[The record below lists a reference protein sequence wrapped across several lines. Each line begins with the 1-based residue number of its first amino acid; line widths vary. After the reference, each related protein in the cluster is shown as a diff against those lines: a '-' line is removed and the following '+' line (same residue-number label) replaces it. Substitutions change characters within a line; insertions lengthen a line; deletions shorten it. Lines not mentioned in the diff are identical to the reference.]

1 MSHSISQNSRL
12 KDRPVQSSVFFGK
25 PIPQESGDFVLNRL
39 GLLYQSS
46 ILSPFLSIPL
56 TKTPLFAQLLFS
68 MHHRSIQ
75 KASSVKK
82 LPYFLKILTRF
93 GFGDIPNIYGPSG
106 RCSWQIPLC
115 FFSPCF
121 KEP

>member
-1 MSHSISQNSRL
+1 
-12 KDRPVQSSVFFGK
+12 
-25 PIPQESGDFVLNRL
+25 
-39 GLLYQSS
+39 
-46 ILSPFLSIPL
+46 L

-93 GFGDIPNIYGPSG
+93 GFGDIPNIYGPRAAALGKSPSVSF
-106 RCSWQIPLC
+106 RPASKNHNAHC
-115 FFSPCF
+115 FSVTPIFLSLSLSNTV
-121 KEP
+121 ERST